1 MDVESSLASG
11 NSVEDIL
18 KAQFTD
24 ANIVR
29 LDGCTLDTVLYY
41 ISKGLPIMAFLL
53 NYDAVLLLGYDSQ
66 NIDYLDPRLGKIQKL
81 GMTDA
86 KDLFAKNGNHFI
98 TYVPN
103 EK

>member
-18 KAQFTD
+18 RSQFTD
-24 ANIVR
+24 ANIVK
-29 LDGCTLDTVLYY
+29 LDGCALDTVLYY
-41 ISKGLPIMAFLL
+41 ISKGLPVMAFL
-53 NYDAVLLLGYDSQ
+53 NNDDAVLLLGYDNQ
-66 NIDYLDPRLGKIQKL
+66 NIDYLDPRAGRIQKL

-86 KDLFAKNGNHFI
+86 KDWFAKNGNHFI
-98 TYVPN
+98 SYVPN